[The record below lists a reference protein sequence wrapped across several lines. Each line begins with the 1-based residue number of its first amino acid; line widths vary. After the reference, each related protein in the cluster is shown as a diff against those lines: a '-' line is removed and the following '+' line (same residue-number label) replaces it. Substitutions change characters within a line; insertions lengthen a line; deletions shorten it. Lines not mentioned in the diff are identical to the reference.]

1 MKREDRV
8 RRGGEIYAVLA
19 MGFDGV
25 DGVDFQR
32 QNLYLDLHSRIILL
46 RLLLSSLHRLLRRI
60 FFSLLFFPSPRLDPR
75 ILRFANTK
83 IKFSSASRRVTF
95 SQGIWQTWS
104 TMEEEEE
111 IGLLYISRSISAS
124 VPYLGSSNRIHIYAR
139 PSSVHRDS
147 VNKLYISN
155 GPETDLLASRTS
167 KGSVLPAPCARP

>member
-1 MKREDRV
+1 
-8 RRGGEIYAVLA
+8 

-32 QNLYLDLHSRIILL
+32 RIATRKVAIFILTRSQFSNNTSL
-46 RLLLSSLHRLLRRI
+46 SFFLFFIIVLLFIVS
-60 FFSLLFFPSPRLDPR
+60 FFSLLHPSSRVFEY
-75 ILRFANTK
+75 RFADTTK
-83 IKFSSASRRVTF
+83 IKFSSSSLSPNVGT
-95 SQGIWQTWS
+95 WQTWS
-104 TMEEEEE
+104 TMEKEEEEE

-139 PSSVHRDS
+139 PSPVHRDS

-167 KGSVLPAPCARP
+167 KGSVLPAPCSRP

>member
-46 RLLLSSLHRLLRRI
+46 RLLLSSLHRP
-60 FFSLLFFPSPRLDPR
+60 FAAYLLFPSFLPLPSSPR

-95 SQGIWQTWS
+95 SQGTWQTWS

-139 PSSVHRDS
+139 PSPVHRDS

>member
-1 MKREDRV
+1 MKRVDRV

-46 RLLLSSLHRLLRRI
+46 RLLLSSLHRP
-60 FFSLLFFPSPRLDPR
+60 FAAYLLFPSFLPLPSSRSSHSSD
-75 ILRFANTK
+75 TK

-95 SQGIWQTWS
+95 SQGTWQTWS

-139 PSSVHRDS
+139 PSPVHRDS

-167 KGSVLPAPCARP
+167 KGSVLPAPCTRRP